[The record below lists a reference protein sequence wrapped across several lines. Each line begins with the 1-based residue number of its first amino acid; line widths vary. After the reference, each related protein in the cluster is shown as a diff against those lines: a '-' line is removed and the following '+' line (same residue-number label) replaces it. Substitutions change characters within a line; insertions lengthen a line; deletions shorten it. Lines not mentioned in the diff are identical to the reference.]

1 MAFDAG
7 AARGFLCA
15 PYRNRAQSGLDG
27 NTNTMIAVITGFAAG
42 ALHVLSGP
50 DHLTAVAPLAVRRPY
65 RAWQPGVRWGLGH
78 SAGVALVGLL
88 SLWLRD
94 LIPVTWLSSWGER
107 FVGVMLF
114 GIGLWALRLAL
125 KENVHTHEHEHDG
138 ETHIHFH
145 VHHTSAGH
153 PAAGGHRHAHAA
165 FGIGTLHGLAGSS
178 HLLGVLPAL
187 AFPTKSQAVAYLIAF
202 SLGTVAAMAAFSWG
216 IGWLAAR
223 FATRAATVYRGLMGF
238 SAAAAMVVGGFWLA
252 TSFR

>member
-1 MAFDAG
+1 MFAV
-7 AARGFLCA
+7 LT
-15 PYRNRAQSGLDG
+15 GL
-27 NTNTMIAVITGFAAG
+27 AAG

-50 DHLTAVAPLAVRRPY
+50 DHLTAVAPLAVRRPR
-65 RAWQPGVRWGLGH
+65 RAWLPGVRWGLGH

-94 LIPVTWLSSWGER
+94 LIPVAWLSSWGER
-107 FVGVMLF
+107 LVGVMLF

-125 KENVHTHEHEHDG
+125 KDNVHAHQHEHDG
-138 ETHIHFH
+138 ESHVHFH
-145 VHHTSAGH
+145 LHQPHAG
-153 PAAGGHRHAHAA
+153 PKAPGRHRHTHAA

-178 HLLGVLPAL
+178 HFLGILPAL
-187 AFPTKSQAVAYLIAF
+187 AFPTKPQAVSYLLAF

-223 FATRAATVYRGLMGF
+223 FATRGVKVYRGLMGF
-238 SAAAAMVVGGFWLA
+238 SAAAAMGVGGFWLA